1 MAALPSVRGTQ
12 ARAAVT
18 PLAGATVNL
27 GAYGVSSYTEAA
39 NIFDGYIGLPMAKT
53 FEKIYMGHGS
63 FPAQLPPKMTQLAPS
78 GCQFL
83 VSVEPTKLMTLTD
96 QKRMAKWL
104 AMLNNSGLSY
114 RVVLYTECNNKAF
127 KTQQEW
133 QAYWSYYA
141 PVIQGAG
148 VTCGYN
154 PGCGFPAIPRAL
166 TYFPSNPAPD
176 ELWMDYY
183 ASGFRAGSRIDKL
196 IGIAQAAGIPAGIAE
211 WGWAAGTV
219 VFNPM
224 VMPWWN
230 EYGSYLT
237 NLISV
242 RSITLGAMYFGS
254 EGNGRKTNVIGSASD
269 PRIPVIKQVAQAVA
283 AS

>member
-1 MAALPSVRGTQ
+1 
-12 ARAAVT
+12 
-18 PLAGATVNL
+18 
-27 GAYGVSSYTEAA
+27 
-39 NIFDGYIGLPMAKT
+39 MAKT

-63 FPAQLPPKMTQLAPS
+63 FPTQPPPKMTQLAAS

-83 VSVEPTKLMTLTD
+83 VSVEPTRLMTPTD

-104 AMLNNSGLSY
+104 AMLNTSGLAY

-133 QAYWSYYA
+133 QTYWSYYA

-154 PGCGFPAIPRAL
+154 PGCGFPAIPRAE
-166 TYFPSNPAPD
+166 TYFPSNPTPD

-183 ASGFRAGSRIDKL
+183 ATGFRAGSRLDNL
-196 IGIAQAAGIPAGIAE
+196 IATARTAGIPAGIAE
-211 WGWAAGTV
+211 WGWEAGSNV

-224 VMPWWN
+224 NMPWWN

-237 NLISV
+237 NLISTG
-242 RSITLGAMYFGS
+242 SITLGAMYFGS
-254 EGNGRKTNVIGSASD
+254 KGNGIKSNVISSASD